1 MKTNISLFDTL
12 QQIRSQQH
20 NRQQSL
26 LASYQQKD
34 KTKDP
39 VATPDKTPGKTP
51 AEPAKPL
58 SHADFSQMSAKQ
70 LGQWLQQGLK
80 SGKIAPEQEAVF
92 KTLIYSATAGDAN
105 NSDKAVNFS
114 EKAQQGLQSAIKRK
128 DSSAMLFW
136 GNAVQSMKKYQ
147 GEKLPQPTA

>member
-34 KTKDP
+34 KSKEP
-39 VATPDKTPGKTP
+39 VTTPGKTP
-51 AEPAKPL
+51 AEPAKPVQT
-58 SHADFSQMSAKQ
+58 HADFSQMSARQ

-105 NSDKAVNFS
+105 NSDKAFNFS
-114 EKAQQGLQSAIKRK
+114 EKAQQGIQSAIRRK